1 MVSLERKIRKVQK
14 WLERCLISC
23 RSGSWERAIG
33 DMECA
38 NAELRIAREELWLLA
53 ENSRESAASRSIR
66 HLGTTARIFLVASLI
81 LMISAAPIAVN
92 HGPVSQR
99 ASSGDK
105 PVLEWLEKDE
115 EILITAL
122 RRSLSEN
129 GFRETDV
136 SDTVITG
143 KEWQTEKENP
153 VFRGDTDPSV
163 EGRDIPDAARASRD
177 PEDAKVL
184 QNPSEIMM
192 EEVLALLEIG
202 QRVLRNPEPPIK
214 VTQ

>member
-1 MVSLERKIRKVQK
+1 MERKIRKVQK

-38 NAELRIAREELWLLA
+38 NAELRIAREELWLAA
-53 ENSRESAASRSIR
+53 ENSRQSCASRGLR
-66 HLGTTARIFLVASLI
+66 HLGSAAITLVVASVI
-81 LMISAAPIAVN
+81 LMVSAAPIAVN
-92 HGPVSQR
+92 HGVISQTVS
-99 ASSGDK
+99 SEKK

-115 EILITAL
+115 EMLISAL
-122 RRSLSEN
+122 RKSLSEN
-129 GFRETDV
+129 GFRETDL
-136 SDTVITG
+136 SDTGIARNN
-143 KEWQTEKENP
+143 WQPEMEKTVAQGGNIPSFHGQEILQTAGISRELRESP
-153 VFRGDTDPSV
+153 YSRG
-163 EGRDIPDAARASRD
+163 
-177 PEDAKVL
+177 
-184 QNPSEIMM
+184 PSEIMM